1 MYQLSIGTLA
11 GALAVAP
18 IADRIGR
25 KYSMSVWS
33 TVFVIG
39 VIIQMASETSWVQ
52 IAIGRLYVNFGDDLS
67 ELVLELRGKTCFG
80 SRLTSSVPETRLAAQ
95 LSYSKKLC

>member
-1 MYQLSIGTLA
+1 MCLADISQLSIGTLV

-33 TVFVIG
+33 TIFIIG
-39 VIIQMASETSWVQ
+39 VIIQMGSETSWVQ
-52 IAIGRLYVNFGDDLS
+52 IAIGRLVCLFR
-67 ELVLELRGKTCFG
+67 VH
-80 SRLTSSVPETRLAAQ
+80 VPSFEP
-95 LSYSKKLC
+95 YYEP

>member
-52 IAIGRLYVNFGDDLS
+52 IAIGRLYVHSGDELS
-67 ELVLELRGKTCFG
+67 QLVLELSAKTFSG
-80 SRLTSSVPETRLAAQ
+80 ADSVLRLNYLT
-95 LSYSKKLC
+95 